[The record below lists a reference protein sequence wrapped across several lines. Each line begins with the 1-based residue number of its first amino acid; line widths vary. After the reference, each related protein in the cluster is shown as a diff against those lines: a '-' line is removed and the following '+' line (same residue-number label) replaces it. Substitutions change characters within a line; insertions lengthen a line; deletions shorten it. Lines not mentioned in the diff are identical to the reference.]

1 MAGSWRIYNAAA
13 RGDESKLADL
23 LDSNIDP
30 NWCHE
35 NGSTPLRVACLNNR
49 VGCVGLLLR
58 RGASCEAI
66 ERARGGALVP
76 SEPPLITAVSHGRA
90 ECAALLIGA
99 GACIYAVDRN
109 GRNALELCIQRNC
122 RGRRTTAGDK
132 SCLDL
137 LVKKHQHNMARVS
150 TDPKDVVLQ
159 TGFVVVH
166 PGEELSLASVPSDD
180 VDESFSFSLL
190 SRHGTLPEA

>member
-1 MAGSWRIYNAAA
+1 M
-13 RGDESKLADL
+13 
-23 LDSNIDP
+23 
-30 NWCHE
+30 
-35 NGSTPLRVACLNNR
+35 
-49 VGCVGLLLR
+49 GLLLR

-76 SEPPLITAVSHGRA
+76 SESPLITAVSHGRP

-122 RGRRTTAGDK
+122 RGRRTTVGDK
-132 SCLDL
+132 SCLHL

-150 TDPKDVVLQ
+150 TDPKNVVSQ
-159 TGFVVVH
+159 IGFVVVH
-166 PGEELSLASVPSDD
+166 PGEERSLASAPSDD
-180 VDESFSFSLL
+180 VDESFSFRLL